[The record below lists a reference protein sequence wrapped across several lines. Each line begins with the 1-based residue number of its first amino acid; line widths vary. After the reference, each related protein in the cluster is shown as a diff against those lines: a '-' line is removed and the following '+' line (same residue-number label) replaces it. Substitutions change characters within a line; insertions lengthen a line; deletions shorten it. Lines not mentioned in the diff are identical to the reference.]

1 MRAKLRLELTN
12 PQGCILAVREEYNSV
27 MQGGAELIA
36 NLMAGRGAPIT
47 HMGVGT
53 SDSPETGTFDT
64 PQLTNVAVGDVP
76 PLESPTEIALPPD
89 AFAAPQLDE
98 TRRVVRVRIRS
109 TLPPAAA
116 VGTIREA
123 GLLSRQDDS
132 AILYNRVIFAPLVK
146 NDDHE
151 LTLFWEVSFPYGD
164 LQWLL

>member
-1 MRAKLRLELTN
+1 MRARLRLELSD
-12 PQGCILAVREEYNSV
+12 PQGCILTVREEYNSV
-27 MQGGAELIA
+27 MQGGAELIG
-36 NLMAGRGAPIT
+36 NLIAGRGSPIT

-53 SDSPETGTFDT
+53 SDSPETGTFNT
-64 PQLTNVAVGDVP
+64 AQLSNVAVGDIP
-76 PLESPTEIALPPD
+76 PLATPTEIALPPD

-98 TRRVVRVRIRS
+98 ARRVVRVRIRS
-109 TLPPAAA
+109 TLPPTAA

-123 GLLSRQDDS
+123 GLLSRTEAS
-132 AILYNRVIFAPLVK
+132 TILYNRVVFAPLVK